1 MRNRFNYLSYFLSKE
16 DRPFGRATGADH
28 TTAARVCYEEVM
40 TAFFT
45 PNPRHFSLR
54 SMQALP
60 VLWNAT
66 LEKGVNCLHHFC
78 PQVAVFLFKLV
89 RITPLKFL
97 EIAFDNPIVIYP
109 LRMTPVIYP
118 LECLRHNRW
127 QKPEGYQ

>member
-1 MRNRFNYLSYFLSKE
+1 MQMRNRFDNPSDLLSKE

-45 PNPRHFSLR
+45 PNPRHT
-54 SMQALP
+54 

-66 LEKGVNCLHHFC
+66 LQKGVDRLHHFC
-78 PQVAVFLFKLV
+78 PQVAVFLFKLI
-89 RITPLKFL
+89 RITPLKLL
-97 EIAFDNPIVIYP
+97 ETTFDNPIVICP

-118 LECLRHNRW
+118 LECLCHNRW